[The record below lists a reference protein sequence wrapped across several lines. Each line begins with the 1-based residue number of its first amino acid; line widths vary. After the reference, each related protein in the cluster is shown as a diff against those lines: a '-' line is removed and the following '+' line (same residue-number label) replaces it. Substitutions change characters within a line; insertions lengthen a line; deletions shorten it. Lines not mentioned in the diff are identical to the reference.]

1 MPTKPAHSVIRVIP
15 VDDSLFCREGL
26 RAILQLDPSIQVVG
40 EATSKADALLQA
52 RRLRPHVVVMDV
64 RLSDG
69 SGIDA
74 CREILSEVPE
84 TRILFL
90 SAYSEDEAVYQAIM
104 AGGHGYL
111 TKDAGAKDLLH
122 AIKTVATGRSPL
134 GPSQTANVIAWVK
147 AQAAKLPDLR
157 EPCLTDRDR
166 TLLQLLAE
174 GKTTKVISA
183 GLQLEAGTVTKLISA
198 LYRKLGVRRRT
209 EAVSR
214 FIRGDWSPSTRPRVS
229 TMVNHRTPH
238 Q

>member
-1 MPTKPAHSVIRVIP
+1 MPSKPAHSVIRVMP
-15 VDDSLFCREGL
+15 VDDSLFAREGL
-26 RAILQLDPSIQVVG
+26 RAILQLDTSIHVVG
-40 EATSKADALLQA
+40 EATTKADALLQA
-52 RRLRPHVVVMDV
+52 RLLRPQVVVMDV
-64 RLSDG
+64 RLPDG

-74 CREILSEVPE
+74 CREILSQVPE

-90 SAYSEDEAVYQAIM
+90 SAYSEDEAIYQAIM

-111 TKDAGAKDLLH
+111 TKDIGAKDLLR

-134 GPSQTANVIAWVK
+134 GPAQTANVIAWVK
-147 AQAAKLPDLR
+147 AQAAKLPVLC
-157 EPCLTDRDR
+157 EPCLTDGDR

-174 GKTTKVISA
+174 GKTTKTISA
-183 GLQLEAGTVTKLISA
+183 VLRLETGTVTRLISA

-214 FIRGDWSPSTRPRVS
+214 FIRETRLHRSDLAPR
-229 TMVNHRTPH
+229 